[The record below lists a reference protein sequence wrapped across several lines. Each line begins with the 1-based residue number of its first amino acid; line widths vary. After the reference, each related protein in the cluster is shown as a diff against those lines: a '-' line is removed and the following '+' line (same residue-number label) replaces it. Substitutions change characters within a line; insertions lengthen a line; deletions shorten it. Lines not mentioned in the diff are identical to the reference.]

1 MFAVYGTL
9 LSCGGLVFFFV
20 MLHFHRR
27 PGIAHWLETRA
38 VGEIT
43 VFVSMMITLMGIAMV
58 GRFFIQ
64 YDSQTFGFV
73 EGLEVAAILV
83 VSYIAIWKSYLPP
96 SEEDAPAPVIGIDA
110 GRPGPATPTSGAPSG
125 RKAA

>member
-9 LSCGGLVFFFV
+9 LFCGGLVFFFV
-20 MLHFHRR
+20 MLHFHRK
-27 PGIAHWLETRA
+27 PGVARWLETRA

-64 YDSQTFGFV
+64 YDRQAFGII
-73 EGLEVAAILV
+73 EGLEVAAILIA
-83 VSYIAIWKSYLPP
+83 SYIVIRKSYLPP
-96 SEEDAPAPVIGIDA
+96 PAENGPVPAMGIDS
-110 GRPGPATPTSGAPSG
+110 RNGPASSKLSG